1 MQKPEVGVHVSDTH
15 LIILNIN
22 LYKVRQHFS
31 LEFNCT
37 MYVLILN
44 FNNHMD
50 FLILNREKHVLVCT
64 DGCV

>member
-15 LIILNIN
+15 LTILNIN

-50 FLILNREKHVLVCT
+50 FLILNREKQFLVCT
-64 DGCV
+64 DGCL